1 MAGREPRFDTE
12 SVLLAL
18 GCVVM
23 GTWVLLVLIQGAFPS
38 HVVPTEVHGICGIVA
53 TSLFGGAW
61 FKARKG
67 DKDA

>member
-1 MAGREPRFDTE
+1 MVAGEPRFSPE
-12 SVLLAL
+12 AVLLTL

-23 GTWVLLVLIQGAFPS
+23 GTWVALVLIQGIFPS
-38 HVVPTEVHGICGIVA
+38 HEVPAGVHGICGIVA

-67 DKDA
+67 G